1 MENGRYYIY
10 YDAYPN
16 QGEIKIENVT
26 EKPMITI
33 TGLKITSEGAL
44 EQNAGAVQAVIFS
57 AQTTPAGNVDDS
69 GIGWYVNG
77 VHQEAFDGKL
87 EFSYA
92 PQDVGTYTVYAMDS
106 KTGIKSLEKVITI
119 RTGLTVC

>member
-16 QGEIKIENVT
+16 QGDKIENVT

-33 TGLKITSEGAL
+33 TGLKITSEARWNRTQCRRL
-44 EQNAGAVQAVIFS
+44 FS

-69 GIGWYVNG
+69 GIGWYVNSVRKKRRSTANSRVFLCAAG
-77 VHQEAFDGKL
+77 TLNVHGFMRWIPKQGD
-87 EFSYA
+87 
-92 PQDVGTYTVYAMDS
+92 
-106 KTGIKSLEKVITI
+106 
-119 RTGLTVC
+119 